1 MKNYGTPVPVSN
13 GKDKPALVYVPSS
26 PTLIYIAAFQLFF
39 TICIVGMQIAM
50 VVGGYTNVFSLRAD
64 VSEMNEKFARIE
76 NVFVSASKK
85 LPANQMEL
93 FTHQV
98 VGILENA
105 HQLSARF
112 KFLIDKME
120 PSTSLA
126 MLGDIKTITERLGG
140 VLRDEGD
147 IMHMVRTGNKMFEN
161 VTGEQMAELVG
172 GLNNFGKKFDVQ
184 MLNELIEITKRVEKK
199 LEALHE
205 IKIQL

>member
-1 MKNYGTPVPVSN
+1 MRNSSSSSYNPV
-13 GKDKPALVYVPSS
+13 KDSKVVFSS
-26 PTLIYIAAFQLFF
+26 PSPPTWIAGMQLFF
-39 TICIVGMQIAM
+39 TICIVGLQIAM

-64 VSEMNEKFARIE
+64 VSDLNEKFARIE
-76 NVFVSASKK
+76 NVFTSATKK
-85 LPANQMEL
+85 LPANQVEL
-93 FTHQV
+93 FVHQA
-98 VGILENA
+98 VGILENT

-120 PSTSLA
+120 PSTSMA
-126 MLGDIKTITERLGG
+126 MLNDIKTITDRLGG

-161 VTGEQMAELVG
+161 VTGAQVAELMG
-172 GLNNFGKKFDVQ
+172 GLNAFGKKFNID
-184 MLNELIEITKRVEKK
+184 MLNEMIEVTKRVEKK